1 MKMEK
6 FLKHQKDDIYYD
18 YEKLI
23 RDYYY
28 LINYRRKNFFL
39 KFMNIIY
46 FIILQNLYKKKEK
59 ILI

>member
-1 MKMEK
+1 MKLEK
-6 FLKHQKDDIYYD
+6 FSKHQKDDIYYD

-46 FIILQNLYKKKEK
+46 FIILQNLYKKEEK

>member
-1 MKMEK
+1 MEK
-6 FLKHQKDDIYYD
+6 FLKHQKDDIYSD

-46 FIILQNLYKKKEK
+46 FIILQNLYKKEEK